1 MKSFGVSFE
10 TALYD
15 MSYANV
21 LLYTRTLPDYS
32 VKKHAKDGANE
43 KVNADDPANKAK
55 VEKILFGNG

>member
-1 MKSFGVSFE
+1 
-10 TALYD
+10 